1 MVSSHP
7 HDAPEARKANRLYWE
22 SDQSVNAVAELLGV
36 SKGRLYD
43 LVSPLPIDIPCPEC
57 GRALA
62 FPNRTARDRGLVT
75 CDTCGF
81 EGDRDDLEGVEADSA
96 GNYDEGSPRGDYP
109 FSGRPSEGDE
119 GLLRV
124 PLLGNPVVLGGL
136 FVGVVGGVLL
146 ARWMRD

>member
-7 HDAPEARKANRLYWE
+7 NDAPEARKANRLYWE

-43 LVSPLPIDIPCPEC
+43 LVAPLPVDIACPDC
-57 GRALA
+57 NQGLS

-81 EGDRDDLEGVEADSA
+81 EGDRDDLEGAEADSP
-96 GNYDEGSPRGDYP
+96 GNHDEGNPKGDHP
-109 FSGRPSEGDE
+109 FSARSSERDD

-136 FVGVVGGVLL
+136 IVGVVGGVLL
-146 ARWMRD
+146 AHWMKD